1 MLHVRLALIL
11 ILAASALSGCAVDP
25 VEAEFRITHVT
36 TGECAEITAAF
47 KKFSPERVRACQR
60 FGDRSPQ
67 GVVTVIT
74 EADHTFA
81 ARKIRGKWHFEKTII
96 LV

>member
-1 MLHVRLALIL
+1 MLYVSRALLATLV
-11 ILAASALSGCAVDP
+11 ASMLFGCAVDP
-25 VEAEFRITHVT
+25 IEAEYRRSGVT
-36 TGECAEITAAF
+36 AEECAEITAAF

-67 GVVTVIT
+67 GTVTVIT
-74 EADHTFA
+74 EADHTFS
-81 ARKIRGKWHFEKTII
+81 ARKVRGKWHFEKTII